1 MIIEIDDDYKYIVM
15 VAILKDEKQFIVE
28 SLKEGNH
35 FHEQDRLDDEEYLQA
50 INVLLKNYEVQDGGP

>member
-15 VAILKDEKQFIVE
+15 VAILKDEKQFVVE

-35 FHEQDRLDDEEYLQA
+35 FNEQDRLDDEEYLQA
-50 INVLLKNYEVQDGGP
+50 INVLLKNYEVQDGRP